1 MAEFATE
8 LRQCLGALD
17 SPDAERTLIV
27 QSPVLRESRLHRART
42 TRSRIPIYVILALVA
57 VAAIAAGIL
66 ELGGAKG
73 KAPAA
78 PPTAAGS
85 PVRLSGVGAYDPFGN
100 NKSEH
105 DSEAPNATDGNAAT
119 FWETEHYNG
128 GLGKPGVGVVVSAG
142 RAVALKQLSVTTDT
156 PGFTAE
162 IQVGSSPAGPFTVD
176 SNAQTING
184 TAVFPLKGGT
194 GQYYEVWITALGTN
208 SSVHVN
214 EVKARS

>member
-1 MAEFATE
+1 MAEFAAE
-8 LRQCLGALD
+8 LRRCLAELD
-17 SPDAERTLIV
+17 TPDSERTLIV
-27 QSPVLRESRLHRART
+27 QSPVLRESRPRRVRAAR
-42 TRSRIPIYVILALVA
+42 RRAPIYVLLALVA

-66 ELGGAKG
+66 ELGGSKG
-73 KAPAA
+73 KKAAA
-78 PPTAAGS
+78 PPKATGS

-128 GLGKPGVGVVVSAG
+128 GLGKPGVGVVLSAG

-162 IQVGSSPAGPFTVD
+162 IQVGSSAAGPFTVD
-176 SNAQTING
+176 SKSETING
-184 TAVFPLKGGT
+184 TAVFPLKGRT
-194 GQYYEVWITALGTN
+194 GQYYEVWITDLGSN

-214 EVKARS
+214 EVKSRS